1 MTMLANLFMLFC
13 VLGILLAVVGFV
25 VVFFR
30 KNKQLS
36 PSTQPKVS
44 ILRPLKGLDEHLED
58 NIASLA
64 DGIRYSNYEVLLG
77 VESLDEPAAPIA
89 LAAERKWPG
98 ICRCVVMDSR
108 IGLNPKVN
116 QLHAMYQQAQGDIIV
131 VSDSNVQVEENYLE
145 EIAAF
150 LENPQVG
157 IVTNPIIGWKS
168 KTLGSRLE
176 SLHLGSGVGAGMIS
190 AQAVTKISIVIGK
203 SMALR
208 RDVLD
213 SLGGFYAFKDY
224 LAEDFVMGRTI
235 EKEAKLKVK
244 IAFTPIKN
252 VTVKRSIGDFY
263 NRFLRWGVLQRTC
276 IGIPTYLLQGLL
288 NPTFWALWLLVVDPS
303 VMSLIFSVS
312 VILLKSLI
320 DTLQTKFLGCDI
332 SWLTT
337 LVCNPLKDV
346 VIGAS
351 WVYGGFSNTVMWR
364 GNKLRVDRNNRLL
377 PSTDPTSSTTVLV
390 DKKAS

>member
-1 MTMLANLFMLFC
+1 
-13 VLGILLAVVGFV
+13 
-25 VVFFR
+25 
-30 KNKQLS
+30 
-36 PSTQPKVS
+36 
-44 ILRPLKGLDEHLED
+44 
-58 NIASLA
+58 
-64 DGIRYSNYEVLLG
+64 
-77 VESLDEPAAPIA
+77 
-89 LAAERKWPG
+89 
-98 ICRCVVMDSR
+98 
-108 IGLNPKVN
+108 
-116 QLHAMYQQAQGDIIV
+116 
-131 VSDSNVQVEENYLE
+131 
-145 EIAAF
+145 
-150 LENPQVG
+150 
-157 IVTNPIIGWKS
+157 
-168 KTLGSRLE
+168 
-176 SLHLGSGVGAGMIS
+176 MIS

-312 VILLKSLI
+312 VILLKSI
-320 DTLQTKFLGCDI
+320 TDTLQTKFLGCDI